1 MLTIALE
8 GLKFYAYHGLYREEQ
23 IIGNHFVL
31 DIQVSIPEPE
41 DPESLSESVNYEVLH
56 NIASR
61 IMQTPQPL
69 LEKVVHDITIQIKS
83 AFPAVRHS
91 RVMLKKQAPPLGGDV
106 ACSVVTLEKE
116 Y

>member
-23 IIGNHFVL
+23 VIGNHFIM

-41 DPESLSESVNYEVLH
+41 DPGSLSESVNYEVLH
-56 NIASR
+56 TIARR

-69 LEKVVHDITIQIKS
+69 LEKVVHDISSEIKS

-91 RVMLKKQAPPLGGDV
+91 KVTLKKQAPPLGGDV
-106 ACSVVTLEKE
+106 ACSVVALERT

>member
-8 GLKFYAYHGLYREEQ
+8 GLQFYAYHGLYREEQ

-31 DIQVSIPEPE
+31 DIRVSIHEPE

-56 NIASR
+56 TIAR
-61 IMQTPQPL
+61 QVMQTPQPL
-69 LEKVVHDITIQIKS
+69 LEKVVHDISVQIKS
-83 AFPAVRHS
+83 AFPAVRRS
-91 RVMLKKQAPPLGGDV
+91 SVTLKKQAPPLGGDV
-106 ACSVVTLEKE
+106 ACTVVSLEKE

>member
-8 GLKFYAYHGLYREEQ
+8 GLQFYAYHGLYQEEQ

-31 DIQVSIPEPE
+31 DIRVSIPEPE

-56 NIASR
+56 AIAR
-61 IMQTPQPL
+61 QVMQTPQPL
-69 LEKVVHDITIQIKS
+69 LEKVVHDISVQIKS
-83 AFPAVRHS
+83 AFPAVRRS
-91 RVMLKKQAPPLGGDV
+91 SVTLKKQAPPLGGDV
-106 ACSVVTLEKE
+106 ACSVVSLEKE

>member
-8 GLKFYAYHGLYREEQ
+8 GLQCYAYHGLYPEEQ
-23 IIGNHFVL
+23 IIGNHFTL

-41 DPESLSESVNYEVLH
+41 DPADLDESVNYEMLYT
-56 NIASR
+56 IARR

-69 LEKVVHDITIQIKS
+69 LETVVHDITTAIKT
-83 AFPAVRHS
+83 AFPAIHHS
-91 RVMLKKQAPPLGGDV
+91 RVSLKKQAPPLGGDV
-106 ACSVVTLEKE
+106 ARSVVILEKS